1 MSIKLIEAK
10 NLKKSFGDFVAVDN
24 INLTVERGEV
34 VGFLGPNGAGK
45 STTMKMLTGFLEPD
59 GGEIF
64 IEGIDLK
71 TKPLEAKKSIGYL
84 PEGAPSYSDMEV
96 SEFLSFVGKM
106 RGLNNNGSLNT
117 RLSNMAEQ
125 INLKE
130 VWHKPIET
138 LSKGFKRRVGIA
150 QALIHDPDI
159 LILDE
164 PTDGLDPNQKYEMRD
179 LIKKISTNKAIVIST
194 HILEEVEAVC
204 SRTVIIANGQLLA
217 NETPDNLGKQF
228 KKKNMY
234 SLKVANKLNNTQIK
248 DIKSSLDYK
257 KVTVNNLN
265 ITDTLILIEDEKKN
279 INFNKIMTQ
288 LKKHKL
294 DINVL
299 NSTLEDINREELI
312 KQNQIAAY
320 ETIPE
325 SLFQVDMLYFNCSI
339 NGNSIK
345 AFVDTGAQMTIMSEN
360 MAKKCKVDYL
370 IDRKYKGIAK

>member
-1 MSIKLIEAK
+1 MSVKLIEAK

-24 INLTVERGEV
+24 INLDVERGEV

-71 TKPLEAKKSIGYL
+71 SKPIEAKKSIGYL

-117 RLSNMAEQ
+117 RLSDMAEQ

-228 KKKNMY
+228 NKKNMF
-234 SLKVANKLNNTQIK
+234 SLKVSNKLNNTQIK

-257 KVTVNNLN
+257 KVTVKNLN
-265 ITDTLILIEDEKKN
+265 ITDTLILIEDEKEN
-279 INFNKIMTQ
+279 INLNKIMTQ
-288 LKKHKL
+288 LKKYKL
-294 DINVL
+294 DINEANFIKPSL
-299 NSTLEDINREELI
+299 DDI
-312 KQNQIAAY
+312 
-320 ETIPE
+320 
-325 SLFQVDMLYFNCSI
+325 F
-339 NGNSIK
+339 
-345 AFVDTGAQMTIMSEN
+345 
-360 MAKKCKVDYL
+360 
-370 IDRKYKGIAK
+370 RKITQ

>member
-1 MSIKLIEAK
+1 MSTKLIEAK

-71 TKPLEAKKSIGYL
+71 SKPLEAKKSIGYL

-117 RLSNMAEQ
+117 RLSDMAEQ

-228 KKKNMY
+228 NKKNMF

-257 KVTVNNLN
+257 KVTVKNLN
-265 ITDTLILIEDEKKN
+265 LTDTLILIEDEMEN
-279 INFNKIMTQ
+279 INLNKIMTQ

-294 DINVL
+294 DINEANFIKPSL
-299 NSTLEDINREELI
+299 DDI
-312 KQNQIAAY
+312 
-320 ETIPE
+320 
-325 SLFQVDMLYFNCSI
+325 F
-339 NGNSIK
+339 
-345 AFVDTGAQMTIMSEN
+345 
-360 MAKKCKVDYL
+360 
-370 IDRKYKGIAK
+370 RKITQ

>member
-106 RGLNNNGSLNT
+106 RGLNNNQLLNT
-117 RLSNMAEQ
+117 RLSDMAEQ

-228 KKKNMY
+228 NKKNMF

-257 KVTVNNLN
+257 KVTVKNLN
-265 ITDTLILIEDEKKN
+265 ITDTLILIEDEKEN
-279 INFNKIMTQ
+279 INLNKIMTQ
-288 LKKHKL
+288 LKKYKL
-294 DINVL
+294 DINEANFVKPSL
-299 NSTLEDINREELI
+299 DDI
-312 KQNQIAAY
+312 
-320 ETIPE
+320 
-325 SLFQVDMLYFNCSI
+325 F
-339 NGNSIK
+339 
-345 AFVDTGAQMTIMSEN
+345 
-360 MAKKCKVDYL
+360 
-370 IDRKYKGIAK
+370 RKITQ

>member
-1 MSIKLIEAK
+1 MSTKLIEAK

-117 RLSNMAEQ
+117 RLSDMAEQ

-228 KKKNMY
+228 NKKNIF

-257 KVTVNNLN
+257 KVTVKNLN
-265 ITDTLILIEDEKKN
+265 ITDTLILIEDEMEN
-279 INFNKIMTQ
+279 INLNKIMTQ

-294 DINVL
+294 DINEANFIKPSL
-299 NSTLEDINREELI
+299 DDI
-312 KQNQIAAY
+312 
-320 ETIPE
+320 
-325 SLFQVDMLYFNCSI
+325 F
-339 NGNSIK
+339 
-345 AFVDTGAQMTIMSEN
+345 
-360 MAKKCKVDYL
+360 
-370 IDRKYKGIAK
+370 RKITQ

>member
-71 TKPLEAKKSIGYL
+71 TKPLDAKKSIGYL

-117 RLSNMAEQ
+117 RLSDMAEQ

-228 KKKNMY
+228 NKKNMF

-257 KVTVNNLN
+257 RVTVKNLS
-265 ITDTLILIEDEKKN
+265 ITDTLILIEDEKEN
-279 INFNKIMTQ
+279 INLNKIMKQ
-288 LKKHKL
+288 LKKYKL
-294 DINVL
+294 DINEANFVKPSL
-299 NSTLEDINREELI
+299 DDI
-312 KQNQIAAY
+312 
-320 ETIPE
+320 
-325 SLFQVDMLYFNCSI
+325 F
-339 NGNSIK
+339 
-345 AFVDTGAQMTIMSEN
+345 
-360 MAKKCKVDYL
+360 
-370 IDRKYKGIAK
+370 RKITQ

>member
-117 RLSNMAEQ
+117 RLSDMAEQ

-228 KKKNMY
+228 NKKNMF
-234 SLKVANKLNNTQIK
+234 SLKVANKLNSTQIK

-257 KVTVNNLN
+257 KVTVKNLN

-279 INFNKIMTQ
+279 INLNKIITQ

-294 DINVL
+294 DINEANFIKPSL
-299 NSTLEDINREELI
+299 DDI
-312 KQNQIAAY
+312 
-320 ETIPE
+320 
-325 SLFQVDMLYFNCSI
+325 F
-339 NGNSIK
+339 
-345 AFVDTGAQMTIMSEN
+345 
-360 MAKKCKVDYL
+360 
-370 IDRKYKGIAK
+370 RKITQ

>member
-1 MSIKLIEAK
+1 MSVKLIEAK

-24 INLTVERGEV
+24 INLDVERGKV

-71 TKPLEAKKSIGYL
+71 SKPLEAKKSIGYL

-106 RGLNNNGSLNT
+106 RGLNNNGLLNT
-117 RLSNMAEQ
+117 RLSDMAEQ

-228 KKKNMY
+228 NKKNMF

-257 KVTVNNLN
+257 KVTVKNLN
-265 ITDTLILIEDEKKN
+265 LTDTLILIEDEMEN
-279 INFNKIMTQ
+279 INLNKIMTQ

-294 DINVL
+294 DINEANFIKPSL
-299 NSTLEDINREELI
+299 DDI
-312 KQNQIAAY
+312 
-320 ETIPE
+320 
-325 SLFQVDMLYFNCSI
+325 F
-339 NGNSIK
+339 
-345 AFVDTGAQMTIMSEN
+345 
-360 MAKKCKVDYL
+360 
-370 IDRKYKGIAK
+370 RKITQ

>member
-1 MSIKLIEAK
+1 LSIKLIEAK

-71 TKPLEAKKSIGYL
+71 SKPLEAKKSIGYL

-117 RLSNMAEQ
+117 RLSDMAEQ

-228 KKKNMY
+228 NKKNMF
-234 SLKVANKLNNTQIK
+234 SLKVSNKLNNTQIK

-257 KVTVNNLN
+257 KVTVKNLN
-265 ITDTLILIEDEKKN
+265 ITDTLILIEDEKEN
-279 INFNKIMTQ
+279 INLNKIMTQ
-288 LKKHKL
+288 LKKYKL
-294 DINVL
+294 DINEANFIKPSL
-299 NSTLEDINREELI
+299 DDI
-312 KQNQIAAY
+312 
-320 ETIPE
+320 
-325 SLFQVDMLYFNCSI
+325 F
-339 NGNSIK
+339 
-345 AFVDTGAQMTIMSEN
+345 
-360 MAKKCKVDYL
+360 
-370 IDRKYKGIAK
+370 RKITQ

>member
-71 TKPLEAKKSIGYL
+71 SKPIEAKKSIGYL

-106 RGLNNNGSLNT
+106 RGLNNNGLLNT
-117 RLSNMAEQ
+117 RLSDMAEQ

-228 KKKNMY
+228 NKKNMF

-257 KVTVNNLN
+257 KVTVKNLN
-265 ITDTLILIEDEKKN
+265 ITDTLILIEDEKEN
-279 INFNKIMTQ
+279 INLNKIMTQ
-288 LKKHKL
+288 LKKYKL
-294 DINVL
+294 DINEANFVKPSL
-299 NSTLEDINREELI
+299 DDI
-312 KQNQIAAY
+312 
-320 ETIPE
+320 
-325 SLFQVDMLYFNCSI
+325 F
-339 NGNSIK
+339 
-345 AFVDTGAQMTIMSEN
+345 
-360 MAKKCKVDYL
+360 
-370 IDRKYKGIAK
+370 RKITQ

>member
-1 MSIKLIEAK
+1 MSVKLIEAK

-24 INLTVERGEV
+24 INLNVERGEV

-117 RLSNMAEQ
+117 RLSDMAEQ

-228 KKKNMY
+228 NKKNMF

-257 KVTVNNLN
+257 KVTVKNLN
-265 ITDTLILIEDEKKN
+265 ITDTLILIEDEMEN
-279 INFNKIMTQ
+279 INLNKIMTQ
-288 LKKHKL
+288 LKKYKL
-294 DINVL
+294 DINEANFVKPSL
-299 NSTLEDINREELI
+299 DDI
-312 KQNQIAAY
+312 
-320 ETIPE
+320 
-325 SLFQVDMLYFNCSI
+325 F
-339 NGNSIK
+339 
-345 AFVDTGAQMTIMSEN
+345 
-360 MAKKCKVDYL
+360 
-370 IDRKYKGIAK
+370 RKITQ

>member
-117 RLSNMAEQ
+117 RLSDMAEQ

-228 KKKNMY
+228 NKKNMF

-257 KVTVNNLN
+257 KVTIKNLN
-265 ITDTLILIEDEKKN
+265 ITDTLILIEDEKEN
-279 INFNKIMTQ
+279 INLNKIMTQ
-288 LKKHKL
+288 LKKYKL
-294 DINVL
+294 DINEANFVKPSL
-299 NSTLEDINREELI
+299 DDI
-312 KQNQIAAY
+312 
-320 ETIPE
+320 
-325 SLFQVDMLYFNCSI
+325 F
-339 NGNSIK
+339 
-345 AFVDTGAQMTIMSEN
+345 
-360 MAKKCKVDYL
+360 
-370 IDRKYKGIAK
+370 RKITQ

>member
-64 IEGIDLK
+64 IEGINLK
-71 TKPLEAKKSIGYL
+71 SKPLEAKKSIGYL

-117 RLSNMAEQ
+117 RLSDMAEQ

-228 KKKNMY
+228 NKKNMF

-248 DIKSSLDYK
+248 NIKSSLDYK
-257 KVTVNNLN
+257 KVTVKNLN
-265 ITDTLILIEDEKKN
+265 ITDTLILIEDEKEN
-279 INFNKIMTQ
+279 INLNKIMTQ
-288 LKKHKL
+288 LKKYKL
-294 DINVL
+294 DINEANFVKPSL
-299 NSTLEDINREELI
+299 DDI
-312 KQNQIAAY
+312 
-320 ETIPE
+320 
-325 SLFQVDMLYFNCSI
+325 F
-339 NGNSIK
+339 
-345 AFVDTGAQMTIMSEN
+345 
-360 MAKKCKVDYL
+360 
-370 IDRKYKGIAK
+370 RKITQ

>member
-34 VGFLGPNGAGK
+34 VGFLGHNGAGK
-45 STTMKMLTGFLEPD
+45 YTTMKMLTGFLEPD

-117 RLSNMAEQ
+117 RLSDMAEQ

-228 KKKNMY
+228 NKKNML

-257 KVTVNNLN
+257 KVTVKNLN
-265 ITDTLILIEDEKKN
+265 ITDTLILIEDEMEN
-279 INFNKIMTQ
+279 INLNKIMTQ

-294 DINVL
+294 NINEATFIKPSLYDI
-299 NSTLEDINREELI
+299 
-312 KQNQIAAY
+312 
-320 ETIPE
+320 
-325 SLFQVDMLYFNCSI
+325 F
-339 NGNSIK
+339 
-345 AFVDTGAQMTIMSEN
+345 
-360 MAKKCKVDYL
+360 
-370 IDRKYKGIAK
+370 RKITQ

>member
-71 TKPLEAKKSIGYL
+71 SKPIEAKKSIGYL

-117 RLSNMAEQ
+117 RLSDMAEQ

-228 KKKNMY
+228 NKKNMF

-257 KVTVNNLN
+257 KVTVKNLN
-265 ITDTLILIEDEKKN
+265 ITDTLILIEDEKEN
-279 INFNKIMTQ
+279 INLNKIMTQ
-288 LKKHKL
+288 LKKYKL
-294 DINVL
+294 DINEANFVKPSL
-299 NSTLEDINREELI
+299 DDI
-312 KQNQIAAY
+312 
-320 ETIPE
+320 
-325 SLFQVDMLYFNCSI
+325 F
-339 NGNSIK
+339 
-345 AFVDTGAQMTIMSEN
+345 
-360 MAKKCKVDYL
+360 
-370 IDRKYKGIAK
+370 RKITQ

>member
-24 INLTVERGEV
+24 INLNVERGEV

-71 TKPLEAKKSIGYL
+71 SKPLEAKKSIGYL

-106 RGLNNNGSLNT
+106 RGLNNNGLLNT
-117 RLSNMAEQ
+117 RLSDMAEQ

-228 KKKNMY
+228 NKKNMF

-257 KVTVNNLN
+257 KVTVKNLN
-265 ITDTLILIEDEKKN
+265 ITDTLILIEDEKEN
-279 INFNKIMTQ
+279 INLNKIMTQ
-288 LKKHKL
+288 LKKYKL
-294 DINVL
+294 DINEANFVKPSL
-299 NSTLEDINREELI
+299 DDI
-312 KQNQIAAY
+312 
-320 ETIPE
+320 
-325 SLFQVDMLYFNCSI
+325 F
-339 NGNSIK
+339 
-345 AFVDTGAQMTIMSEN
+345 
-360 MAKKCKVDYL
+360 
-370 IDRKYKGIAK
+370 RKITQ

>member
-1 MSIKLIEAK
+1 MSTKLIEAK

-117 RLSNMAEQ
+117 RLSDMAEQ

-228 KKKNMY
+228 NKKNMF

-257 KVTVNNLN
+257 KVTVKNLN
-265 ITDTLILIEDEKKN
+265 ITDTLILIEDEMEN
-279 INFNKIMTQ
+279 INLNKIMTQ
-288 LKKHKL
+288 LKKYKL
-294 DINVL
+294 DINEANFIKPSL
-299 NSTLEDINREELI
+299 DDI
-312 KQNQIAAY
+312 
-320 ETIPE
+320 
-325 SLFQVDMLYFNCSI
+325 F
-339 NGNSIK
+339 
-345 AFVDTGAQMTIMSEN
+345 
-360 MAKKCKVDYL
+360 
-370 IDRKYKGIAK
+370 RKITQ

>member
-71 TKPLEAKKSIGYL
+71 SKPLEAKKSIGYL

-117 RLSNMAEQ
+117 RLSDMAEQ

-228 KKKNMY
+228 NKKNMF

-248 DIKSSLDYK
+248 DIKSSLNYK
-257 KVTVNNLN
+257 KVTVKNLN
-265 ITDTLILIEDEKKN
+265 ITDTLILIEDEMEN
-279 INFNKIMTQ
+279 INLNKIMTQ
-288 LKKHKL
+288 LKKYKL
-294 DINVL
+294 DINEANFVKPSL
-299 NSTLEDINREELI
+299 DDI
-312 KQNQIAAY
+312 
-320 ETIPE
+320 
-325 SLFQVDMLYFNCSI
+325 F
-339 NGNSIK
+339 
-345 AFVDTGAQMTIMSEN
+345 
-360 MAKKCKVDYL
+360 
-370 IDRKYKGIAK
+370 RKITQ

>member
-1 MSIKLIEAK
+1 
-10 NLKKSFGDFVAVDN
+10 LKKSFGDFVAVDN

-117 RLSNMAEQ
+117 RLSDMAEQ

-228 KKKNMY
+228 NKKNMF

-257 KVTVNNLN
+257 KVTVKNLN
-265 ITDTLILIEDEKKN
+265 ITDTLILIEDEKEN
-279 INFNKIMTQ
+279 INLNKIMTQ
-288 LKKHKL
+288 LKKYKL
-294 DINVL
+294 DINEANFVKPSL
-299 NSTLEDINREELI
+299 DDI
-312 KQNQIAAY
+312 
-320 ETIPE
+320 
-325 SLFQVDMLYFNCSI
+325 F
-339 NGNSIK
+339 
-345 AFVDTGAQMTIMSEN
+345 
-360 MAKKCKVDYL
+360 
-370 IDRKYKGIAK
+370 RKITQ

>member
-1 MSIKLIEAK
+1 MKLIEAK

-117 RLSNMAEQ
+117 RLSDMAEQ

-228 KKKNMY
+228 NKKNMF

-257 KVTVNNLN
+257 KVTVKNLN
-265 ITDTLILIEDEKKN
+265 LTDTLILIEDEMEN
-279 INFNKIMTQ
+279 INLNKIMTQ
-288 LKKHKL
+288 LKKYKL
-294 DINVL
+294 DINEANFIKPSL
-299 NSTLEDINREELI
+299 DDI
-312 KQNQIAAY
+312 
-320 ETIPE
+320 
-325 SLFQVDMLYFNCSI
+325 F
-339 NGNSIK
+339 
-345 AFVDTGAQMTIMSEN
+345 
-360 MAKKCKVDYL
+360 
-370 IDRKYKGIAK
+370 RKITQ

>member
-117 RLSNMAEQ
+117 RLSDMAEQ

-228 KKKNMY
+228 NKKNIF

-257 KVTVNNLN
+257 KVTVKNLN
-265 ITDTLILIEDEKKN
+265 ITDTLILIEDEMGN
-279 INFNKIMTQ
+279 INLNKIMTQ

-294 DINVL
+294 DINEANFIKPSL
-299 NSTLEDINREELI
+299 DDI
-312 KQNQIAAY
+312 
-320 ETIPE
+320 
-325 SLFQVDMLYFNCSI
+325 F
-339 NGNSIK
+339 
-345 AFVDTGAQMTIMSEN
+345 
-360 MAKKCKVDYL
+360 
-370 IDRKYKGIAK
+370 RKITQ

>member
-106 RGLNNNGSLNT
+106 RGLDNNELLET
-117 RLSNMAEQ
+117 RLSDMAEQ

-150 QALIHDPDI
+150 QALIHDPI
-159 LILDE
+159 E
-164 PTDGLDPNQKYEMRD
+164 
-179 LIKKISTNKAIVIST
+179 NKPY
-194 HILEEVEAVC
+194 
-204 SRTVIIANGQLLA
+204 TV
-217 NETPDNLGKQF
+217 
-228 KKKNMY
+228 
-234 SLKVANKLNNTQIK
+234 
-248 DIKSSLDYK
+248 
-257 KVTVNNLN
+257 
-265 ITDTLILIEDEKKN
+265 
-279 INFNKIMTQ
+279 
-288 LKKHKL
+288 
-294 DINVL
+294 
-299 NSTLEDINREELI
+299 
-312 KQNQIAAY
+312 
-320 ETIPE
+320 
-325 SLFQVDMLYFNCSI
+325 
-339 NGNSIK
+339 
-345 AFVDTGAQMTIMSEN
+345 
-360 MAKKCKVDYL
+360 
-370 IDRKYKGIAK
+370 